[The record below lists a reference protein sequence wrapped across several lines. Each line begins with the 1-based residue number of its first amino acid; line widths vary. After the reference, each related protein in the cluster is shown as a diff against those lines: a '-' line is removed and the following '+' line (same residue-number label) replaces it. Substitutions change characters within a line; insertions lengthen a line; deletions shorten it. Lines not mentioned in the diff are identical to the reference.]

1 MGRLFEEEDLLG
13 RAKNRSRINL
23 SNQGNIP
30 ARFSDKDM
38 SQKRTRKKDS
48 QEKYLRESYYHRIK
62 CITATF
68 LVAFVW
74 IRPLSSAALATTTHR
89 RSEGVSNGTSTQ
101 ITTQMINKCRIKRV
115 QEGLYKGKDPP

>member
-1 MGRLFEEEDLLG
+1 MGRLFKEEDLLG

-68 LVAFVW
+68 LAAFIW
-74 IRPLSSAALATTTHR
+74 RRPLSSAALVTTTHR
-89 RSEGVSNGTSTQ
+89 RLEGVSDGTSTQ
-101 ITTQMINKCRIKRV
+101 VATQMINKCRVKRV
-115 QEGLYKGKDPP
+115 QEGLYKGKDSP